1 MWVGWRRLSTES
13 AGIGEKWRRLTG
25 LVLIHVKTIPRKATA
40 TAETSVENIKD
51 CILIKFLPVL
61 TIFFH
66 FDGSEAIAITYCM

>member
-1 MWVGWRRLSTES
+1 
-13 AGIGEKWRRLTG
+13 
-25 LVLIHVKTIPRKATA
+25 VKTIPRKATA